1 MTDSID
7 NIQERTAGAMSAASA
22 KAGAMLAASAGVCL
36 AAASK
41 SSNKRGV
48 LV

>member
-7 NIQERTAGAMSAASA
+7 TIRETTSGAMSAASA

-41 SSNKRGV
+41 SAKKCGV